1 MKKPTAIA
9 IVLASLTIACFLQ
22 LLQTQC
28 IAAEPEF
35 ISAEKLKGLLDGQTG
50 VVVVDTRSRIRYRSE
65 HVPGAISMTYPGEIH
80 TRNQELPRDKTIVF
94 YCS

>member
-1 MKKPTAIA
+1 MKKSIGIA
-9 IVLASLTIACFLQ
+9 TVLAFLTIACFLQ
-22 LLQTQC
+22 LSQAQC
-28 IAAEPEF
+28 MAAEPEF
-35 ISAEKLKGLLDGQTG
+35 ISAEKLKSLLDNQAD

-80 TRNQELPRDKTIVF
+80 TKNQELPRDKTIVF